1 MLAEVV
7 PSCWCQFDMNHIFVQ
22 LIVVCNYTKCTYN
35 FHAIS
40 KHQPHAFL
48 CVQCFDAPFSPE
60 FYKRHQQNMAV
71 FFYVVQQHMIL
82 NGIVTFNCF

>member
-1 MLAEVV
+1 M
-7 PSCWCQFDMNHIFVQ
+7 S
-22 LIVVCNYTKCTYN
+22 

-60 FYKRHQQNMAV
+60 LHKRHQQNMAV
-71 FFYVVQQHMIL
+71 FFYVVQQHKML
-82 NGIVTFNCF
+82 NGIVTLIVFDVQRSVRRM